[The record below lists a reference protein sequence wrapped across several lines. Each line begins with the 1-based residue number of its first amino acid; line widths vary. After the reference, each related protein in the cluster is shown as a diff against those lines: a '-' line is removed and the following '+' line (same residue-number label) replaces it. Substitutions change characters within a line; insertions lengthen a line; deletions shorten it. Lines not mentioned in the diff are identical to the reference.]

1 MSAPTDVDGST
12 RAGGSAGTIDVYT
25 RKLPPIGELAIATIA
40 VVVAGGVYLASYL
53 PRHAPLGPAH
63 AILGVATALLVVNIV
78 LLARIR
84 PFAWDRFFLVARWA
98 LVGYLVFA
106 GILEYVFVLDG
117 TRGGLLVVLTLMLS
131 IYAVNIPLLLAFS
144 VARYQP
150 VTTEAA
156 S

>member
-1 MSAPTDVDGST
+1 MSAPTDVN
-12 RAGGSAGTIDVYT
+12 GSAAPGDAGAIDVYT
-25 RKLPPIGELAIATIA
+25 RRLPPIGELAILTIA

-53 PRHAPLGPAH
+53 PRHAPLGPAYTF
-63 AILGVATALLVVNIV
+63 LGVAAALLVVNVV

-98 LVGYLVFA
+98 LVGYLIFA

-117 TRGGLLVVLTLMLS
+117 TRGGLLVVLTLMLTV
-131 IYAVNIPLLLAFS
+131 YAFDIPLLLAFS

-150 VTTEAA
+150 ATPEAA
-156 S
+156 G